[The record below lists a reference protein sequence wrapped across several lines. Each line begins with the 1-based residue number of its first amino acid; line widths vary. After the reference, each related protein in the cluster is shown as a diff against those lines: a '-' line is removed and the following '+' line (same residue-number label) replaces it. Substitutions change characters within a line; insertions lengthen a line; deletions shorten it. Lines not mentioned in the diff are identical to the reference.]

1 MNNKKYL
8 ETLFGII
15 SEHFLRHVLKI
26 YYYKKK
32 KGYMK
37 LLIKNRTIIYMTV
50 PIKVTTS
57 SKIQDKL
64 KVTKINYF
72 CFNTN
77 PGYVSLSTS
86 D

>member
-1 MNNKKYL
+1 
-8 ETLFGII
+8 
-15 SEHFLRHVLKI
+15 
-26 YYYKKK
+26 
-32 KGYMK
+32 MK